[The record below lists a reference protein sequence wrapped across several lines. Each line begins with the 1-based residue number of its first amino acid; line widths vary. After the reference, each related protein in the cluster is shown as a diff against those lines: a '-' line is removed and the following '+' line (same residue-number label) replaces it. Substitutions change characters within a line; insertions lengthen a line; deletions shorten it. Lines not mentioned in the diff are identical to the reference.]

1 MIRNVVIALLL
12 GAGLWACSDV
22 YNLSAE
28 SNSVGIDNEIQ
39 SNATIDSMIAPYRDS
54 LSATMD
60 EVIAYAPKDFTKGR
74 PNAALNNW
82 AADALLELHT
92 RRNPV
97 YGPDQIIVM
106 SLLNVGGLRNT
117 INQGDVTVG
126 DIFKVMPFDN
136 EVVWV
141 EMPWE
146 SISDITDYLIRKN
159 GEPIAGAIL
168 DQDTLLIDGV
178 SAPSGSFWIIT
189 SDYLMNGG
197 DKMDFFEQRLSQE
210 YHGGLLRD
218 VLMDAA
224 RKQDTLIFD
233 DKPRVNLK

>member
-1 MIRNVVIALLL
+1 MIRNVVIILLL

-22 YNLSAE
+22 YKLSAE
-28 SNSVGIDNEIQ
+28 SKSVVVDDAIT
-39 SNATIDSMIAPYRDS
+39 SNASIDSMIAPYQDS
-54 LSATMD
+54 MSAIMD
-60 EVIAYAPKDFTKGR
+60 EVIAFAPADFTKGR

-82 AADALLELHT
+82 AADAVLDLHA

-97 YGPDQIIVM
+97 RGQPQMIVI
-106 SLLNVGGLRNT
+106 SLLNVGGLRNP

-146 SISDITDYLIRKN
+146 TIPEITNYLIQKG
-159 GEPIAGAIL
+159 GEPIAGARL
-168 DQDTLLIDGV
+168 DRDTLLIDGV
-178 SAPSGSFWIIT
+178 TAPAESFWIIT

-197 DKMDFFEQRLSQE
+197 DKMDFFEQRIDQE

-218 VLMDAA
+218 VFMEAA
-224 RKQDTLIFD
+224 KTQDTLVFD
-233 DKPRVNLK
+233 NGNRIQL